1 MKTIA
6 FLVLFLVLFLAFPA
20 MALPDKP
27 EKGVVYVEE
36 FAPKGIKLKV
46 EKPGWV
52 YSTKQGGRKRG
63 SLKVG
68 INVELV
74 SFTEKAYFVRGKRDN
89 GIGVSGWVTPTS
101 FSSKDPKFVA
111 KLKQVHARQ
120 LLVREL
126 IEKKEVAIGM
136 TPEEVSKIHT
146 RPTKT
151 KVKRTAKGQTTIWEF
166 IKYETISHFNTVRDP
181 STGQIF
187 RQLTHT
193 TNEEKSKIVVEFE
206 NGFASSIEISKN
218 NGPGNPTTVGAPIIF
233 AW

>member
-6 FLVLFLVLFLAFPA
+6 FLVLFLAFPA

-101 FSSKDPKFVA
+101 FSSKDPKFVE

-126 IEKKEVAIGM
+126 IEKKKLRLE
-136 TPEEVSKIHT
+136 
-146 RPTKT
+146 
-151 KVKRTAKGQTTIWEF
+151 
-166 IKYETISHFNTVRDP
+166 
-181 STGQIF
+181 
-187 RQLTHT
+187 
-193 TNEEKSKIVVEFE
+193 
-206 NGFASSIEISKN
+206 
-218 NGPGNPTTVGAPIIF
+218 
-233 AW
+233 

>member
-1 MKTIA
+1 MKIITFFI
-6 FLVLFLVLFLAFPA
+6 LFLAFPA

-52 YSTKQGGRKRG
+52 YSTKQGRRKRG

-68 INVELV
+68 IEVELV

-89 GIGVSGWVTPTS
+89 GIGVSGWVSPAS
-101 FSSKDPKFVA
+101 FSSKDPKFVE

-120 LLVREL
+120 LLVRAL

-166 IKYETISHFNTVRDP
+166 IKYETVSHFNTVRDP
-181 STGQIF
+181 YTGQIF

-193 TNEEKSKIVVEFE
+193 TNEEKSKVVIEFE

-218 NGPGNPTTVGAPIIF
+218 NGPGNPTTVGAPVIF

>member
-6 FLVLFLVLFLAFPA
+6 CLLLFLVFPA

-68 INVELV
+68 IEVELV

-89 GIGVSGWVTPTS
+89 GIGVSGWVSPAS
-101 FSSKDPKFVA
+101 FSSKDPKFVE

-120 LLVREL
+120 LLVRAL

-166 IKYETISHFNTVRDP
+166 IKYETVSHFNTVRDP
-181 STGQIF
+181 YTSQIF

-193 TNEEKSKIVVEFE
+193 TNEEKSKVVIEFE

-218 NGPGNPTTVGAPIIF
+218 NGPGNPTTVGAPVIF

>member
-1 MKTIA
+1 MKMVA
-6 FLVLFLVLFLAFPA
+6 SLLLFFAFPA
-20 MALPDKP
+20 IALPNKP

-52 YSTKQGGRKRG
+52 YSTNQGGRKRG

-89 GIGVSGWVTPTS
+89 GIGVSGWVTPAS
-101 FSSKDPKFVA
+101 FSSKDPEFVE
-111 KLKQVHARQ
+111 KLRQVHARQ
-120 LLVREL
+120 LLVRAL

-136 TPEEVSKIHT
+136 TPEEVSQVHT

-181 STGQIF
+181 YTGQIL

-193 TNEEKSKIVVEFE
+193 TNEEKSKIVIEFE

-218 NGPGNPTTVGAPIIF
+218 NGPGNPTTVGAPVIF

>member
-1 MKTIA
+1 MKIITFFI
-6 FLVLFLVLFLAFPA
+6 LFLAFPA

-68 INVELV
+68 IEVELV

-89 GIGVSGWVTPTS
+89 GIGVSGWVSPAS
-101 FSSKDPKFVA
+101 FSSKDPKFVE

-120 LLVREL
+120 LLVRAL

-136 TPEEVSKIHT
+136 TPEEVNKIHT

-166 IKYETISHFNTVRDP
+166 IKYETVSHFNTVRDP
-181 STGQIF
+181 YTGQIF

-193 TNEEKSKIVVEFE
+193 TNEEKSKVVIEFE

-218 NGPGNPTTVGAPIIF
+218 NGPGNPTTVGAPVIF

>member
-1 MKTIA
+1 MKIITFFI
-6 FLVLFLVLFLAFPA
+6 LFLAFPA
-20 MALPDKP
+20 MAIPDKP

-68 INVELV
+68 IEVELV

-89 GIGVSGWVTPTS
+89 GIGVSGWVSPAS
-101 FSSKDPKFVA
+101 FSSKDPKFVE

-120 LLVREL
+120 LLVRAL

-166 IKYETISHFNTVRDP
+166 IKYETVSHFNTVRDP
-181 STGQIF
+181 YTGQIF

-193 TNEEKSKIVVEFE
+193 TNEEKSKVVIEFE

-218 NGPGNPTTVGAPIIF
+218 NGPGNPTTVGAPVIF

>member
-1 MKTIA
+1 
-6 FLVLFLVLFLAFPA
+6 
-20 MALPDKP
+20 
-27 EKGVVYVEE
+27 
-36 FAPKGIKLKV
+36 
-46 EKPGWV
+46 
-52 YSTKQGGRKRG
+52 
-63 SLKVG
+63 LKVG
-68 INVELV
+68 IEVELV

-89 GIGVSGWVTPTS
+89 GIGVSGWVSPAS
-101 FSSKDPKFVA
+101 FSSKDPKFVK

-120 LLVREL
+120 LLVRAL

-166 IKYETISHFNTVRDP
+166 IKYETVSHFNTVRDP
-181 STGQIF
+181 YTGQIF

-193 TNEEKSKIVVEFE
+193 TNEEKSKVVIEFE

-218 NGPGNPTTVGAPIIF
+218 NGPGNPTTVGAPVIF

>member
-1 MKTIA
+1 
-6 FLVLFLVLFLAFPA
+6 

-68 INVELV
+68 IEVELV
-74 SFTEKAYFVRGKRDN
+74 SFSEKAYFVRGKRDN
-89 GIGVSGWVTPTS
+89 GIGVSGWVSPAS
-101 FSSKDPKFVA
+101 FSSKDPKFVE

-120 LLVREL
+120 LLVRAL

-166 IKYETISHFNTVRDP
+166 IKYETVSHFNTVRDP
-181 STGQIF
+181 YTGQIF

-193 TNEEKSKIVVEFE
+193 TNEEKSKIVIEFE

-218 NGPGNPTTVGAPIIF
+218 NGPGNPTIVAAPVIF

>member
-1 MKTIA
+1 MKIIT
-6 FLVLFLVLFLAFPA
+6 FFFLFLAFPA

-68 INVELV
+68 IEVELV

-89 GIGVSGWVTPTS
+89 GIGVSGWVSPAS
-101 FSSKDPKFVA
+101 FSSKDPKFVK

-120 LLVREL
+120 LLVRAL

-166 IKYETISHFNTVRDP
+166 IKYETVSHFNTVRDP
-181 STGQIF
+181 YTGQIF

-193 TNEEKSKIVVEFE
+193 TNEEKSKVVIEFE

-218 NGPGNPTTVGAPIIF
+218 NGPGNPTTVGAPVIF

>member
-6 FLVLFLVLFLAFPA
+6 CLLLFLVFPA
-20 MALPDKP
+20 MALPHKP

-68 INVELV
+68 IEVELV

-89 GIGVSGWVTPTS
+89 GIGVSGWVSPAS
-101 FSSKDPKFVA
+101 FSSKDPKFVE

-120 LLVREL
+120 LLVRAL

-166 IKYETISHFNTVRDP
+166 IKYETVSHFNTVRDP
-181 STGQIF
+181 YTGQIF

-193 TNEEKSKIVVEFE
+193 TNEEKSKVVIEFE

-218 NGPGNPTTVGAPIIF
+218 NGPGNPTTVGAPVIF

>member
-1 MKTIA
+1 MKIIT
-6 FLVLFLVLFLAFPA
+6 FFFLFLTFPA

-68 INVELV
+68 IEVELV

-89 GIGVSGWVTPTS
+89 GIGVSGWVSPAS
-101 FSSKDPKFVA
+101 FSSKDPKFVE

-120 LLVREL
+120 LLVRAL

-166 IKYETISHFNTVRDP
+166 IKYETVSHFNTVRDP
-181 STGQIF
+181 YTGQIF

-193 TNEEKSKIVVEFE
+193 TNEEKSKVVIEFE

-218 NGPGNPTTVGAPIIF
+218 NGPGNPTTVGAPVIF

>member
-6 FLVLFLVLFLAFPA
+6 SLILLLAFPA

-36 FAPKGIKLKV
+36 FTPKGIKLKV

-68 INVELV
+68 IDVELV

-89 GIGVSGWVTPTS
+89 GIGVSGWVTPAS
-101 FSSKDPKFVA
+101 FSSKDPKFVE

-120 LLVREL
+120 LLVRAL

-136 TPEEVSKIHT
+136 TPEEVSQIHT

-166 IKYETISHFNTVRDP
+166 IKYHTVSHFNTVRDP
-181 STGQIF
+181 STGQIY

>member
-6 FLVLFLVLFLAFPA
+6 CLLLFLVFPA

-68 INVELV
+68 IEVELV

-89 GIGVSGWVTPTS
+89 GIGVSGWVSPAS
-101 FSSKDPKFVA
+101 FSSKDPKFVE

-126 IEKKEVAIGM
+126 IDKKEVAIGM

-151 KVKRTAKGQTTIWEF
+151 KV
-166 IKYETISHFNTVRDP
+166 
-181 STGQIF
+181 
-187 RQLTHT
+187 
-193 TNEEKSKIVVEFE
+193 
-206 NGFASSIEISKN
+206 
-218 NGPGNPTTVGAPIIF
+218 
-233 AW
+233 

>member
-6 FLVLFLVLFLAFPA
+6 CLLLFLVFPA

-68 INVELV
+68 IEVELV

-89 GIGVSGWVTPTS
+89 GIGVSGWVSPAS
-101 FSSKDPKFVA
+101 FSSKDPKFVE

-120 LLVREL
+120 LLVRAL

-166 IKYETISHFNTVRDP
+166 IKYETVSHFNTVRDP
-181 STGQIF
+181 YTGQIF

-193 TNEEKSKIVVEFE
+193 TNEEKSKVVIEFE

-218 NGPGNPTTVGAPIIF
+218 NGPGNPTTVGAPVIF

>member
-1 MKTIA
+1 MKIITFFI
-6 FLVLFLVLFLAFPA
+6 LFLAFPA

-68 INVELV
+68 IEVELV

-89 GIGVSGWVTPTS
+89 GIGVSGWVSPAS
-101 FSSKDPKFVA
+101 FSSKDPKFVE

-120 LLVREL
+120 LLVRAL

-166 IKYETISHFNTVRDP
+166 IKYETVSHFNTVRDP
-181 STGQIF
+181 YTGQIF

-193 TNEEKSKIVVEFE
+193 TNEEKSKVVIEFE

-218 NGPGNPTTVGAPIIF
+218 NGPGNPTTIGAPVVF

>member
-1 MKTIA
+1 MKMVVSI
-6 FLVLFLVLFLAFPA
+6 LFFFAFPA
-20 MALPDKP
+20 MALPNKP

-46 EKPGWV
+46 EKPGLV
-52 YSTKQGGRKRG
+52 YSTNQGGRKRG

-89 GIGVSGWVTPTS
+89 GIGVSGWVTPAS
-101 FSSKDPKFVA
+101 FSSKDPEFIE
-111 KLKQVHARQ
+111 KLRQVHARQ
-120 LLVREL
+120 LLVRAL
-126 IEKKEVAIGM
+126 IGKKEVAIGM
-136 TPEEVSKIHT
+136 TPEEVSQVHT

-166 IKYETISHFNTVRDP
+166 IEYETISHFNTVRDP
-181 STGQIF
+181 YTGQIF

-193 TNEEKSKIVVEFE
+193 TNEEKSKIVIEFE

-218 NGPGNPTTVGAPIIF
+218 NGPGNPTTVGAPVIF

>member
-1 MKTIA
+1 MKIVVS
-6 FLVLFLVLFLAFPA
+6 LLLFLAFPVMA
-20 MALPDKP
+20 MPDKP
-27 EKGVVYVEE
+27 EMGVVYVEE
-36 FAPKGIKLKV
+36 IAPKGIKLKV
-46 EKPGWV
+46 EKPGWI
-52 YSTKQGGRKRG
+52 YSTNEGGRKRG

-68 INVELV
+68 IDVELV

-89 GIGVSGWVTPTS
+89 GIGVSGWVTPAA
-101 FSSKDPKFVA
+101 FSSKDPKFVE
-111 KLKQVHARQ
+111 KLKQVHTRQ

-136 TPEEVSKIHT
+136 TPEEVSQVHT

-166 IKYETISHFNTVRDP
+166 IEYDAINHYNTVRDP
-181 STGQIF
+181 YTGQIY

-193 TNEEKSKIVVEFE
+193 TNEETSKIVIEFE
-206 NGFASSIEISKN
+206 NGYASSIEISEN
-218 NGPGNPTTVGAPIIF
+218 NGPGNPTIVGVPVIF

>member
-1 MKTIA
+1 MKTVIS
-6 FLVLFLVLFLAFPA
+6 LLLFLAFPA

-36 FAPKGIKLKV
+36 FAPKGINLKV

-52 YSTKQGGRKRG
+52 YSTNQGGRKRG

-68 INVELV
+68 IDVELV

-89 GIGVSGWVTPTS
+89 GIGVSGWVTPAA
-101 FSSKDPKFVA
+101 FSSKDPKFVE
-111 KLKQVHARQ
+111 KLKQVHTRQ
-120 LLVREL
+120 LIVREL
-126 IEKKEVAIGM
+126 IEKKEIAIGM
-136 TPEEVSKIHT
+136 TPEEVSQVHT

-151 KVKRTAKGQTTIWEF
+151 RVKRTAKGQTTVWEF
-166 IKYETISHFNTVRDP
+166 VEYDTVSHFNTVRDP
-181 STGQIF
+181 YTGQIF

-193 TNEEKSKIVVEFE
+193 TNEEKYKIVVEFE
-206 NGFASSIEISKN
+206 NGYASSIEISKN
-218 NGPGNPTTVGAPIIF
+218 NGPRNPTIVGAPIVF

>member
-1 MKTIA
+1 
-6 FLVLFLVLFLAFPA
+6 

-68 INVELV
+68 IEVELV

-89 GIGVSGWVTPTS
+89 GIGVSGWVSPAS
-101 FSSKDPKFVA
+101 FSSKDPKFVE

-120 LLVREL
+120 LLVRAL

-166 IKYETISHFNTVRDP
+166 IKYETVSHFNTVRDP
-181 STGQIF
+181 YTGQIF

-193 TNEEKSKIVVEFE
+193 TNEEKSKVVIEFE

-218 NGPGNPTTVGAPIIF
+218 NGPGNPTTVGAPVIF

>member
-1 MKTIA
+1 MKIITFFI
-6 FLVLFLVLFLAFPA
+6 LFLAFPA

-68 INVELV
+68 IEVELV

-89 GIGVSGWVTPTS
+89 GIGVSGWVRPAS
-101 FSSKDPKFVA
+101 FSSKDPKFVE

-120 LLVREL
+120 LLVRAL

-136 TPEEVSKIHT
+136 TPEEVSRIHT

-166 IKYETISHFNTVRDP
+166 IKYETVSHFNTIRDP
-181 STGQIF
+181 YTGQIF

-193 TNEEKSKIVVEFE
+193 TNEEKSKVVIEFE

-218 NGPGNPTTVGAPIIF
+218 NGPGNPTTVGAPVIF

>member
-1 MKTIA
+1 MKIIT
-6 FLVLFLVLFLAFPA
+6 FFFLFLALPA

-68 INVELV
+68 IEVELV

-89 GIGVSGWVTPTS
+89 GIGVSGWVSPAS
-101 FSSKDPKFVA
+101 FSSKDPKFVE

-120 LLVREL
+120 LLVRAL

-166 IKYETISHFNTVRDP
+166 IKYETVSHFNTVRDP
-181 STGQIF
+181 YTGQIF

-193 TNEEKSKIVVEFE
+193 TNEEKSKVVIEFE

-218 NGPGNPTTVGAPIIF
+218 NGPGNPTTVGAPVIF

>member
-6 FLVLFLVLFLAFPA
+6 CLVLFLAFPA

-63 SLKVG
+63 SLKIG

-89 GIGVSGWVTPTS
+89 GIGVSGWVAPTS
-101 FSSKDPKFVA
+101 FSSKDPKFVE

-166 IKYETISHFNTVRDP
+166 IKYETVSHFNTVRDP

-206 NGFASSIEISKN
+206 NGFASSIEIIKN

>member
-1 MKTIA
+1 MKIITFFI
-6 FLVLFLVLFLAFPA
+6 LFLAFPA

-68 INVELV
+68 IEVELV

-89 GIGVSGWVTPTS
+89 GIGVSGWVRPAS
-101 FSSKDPKFVA
+101 FSSKDPKFVE

-120 LLVREL
+120 LLVRAL

-136 TPEEVSKIHT
+136 TPEEVSRIHT

-166 IKYETISHFNTVRDP
+166 IKYETVSHFNTVRDP
-181 STGQIF
+181 YTGQIF

-193 TNEEKSKIVVEFE
+193 TNEEKSKVVIEFE

-218 NGPGNPTTVGAPIIF
+218 NGPGNPTTVGAPVIF

>member
-1 MKTIA
+1 MKIIT
-6 FLVLFLVLFLAFPA
+6 FFFLFLAFPA

-36 FAPKGIKLKV
+36 FAPKEIKLKV

-68 INVELV
+68 IEVELV

-89 GIGVSGWVTPTS
+89 GIGVSGWVSPAS
-101 FSSKDPKFVA
+101 FSSKDPKFVE

-120 LLVREL
+120 LLVRAL

-166 IKYETISHFNTVRDP
+166 IKYETVSHFNTVRDP
-181 STGQIF
+181 YTGQIF

-193 TNEEKSKIVVEFE
+193 TNEEKSKVVIEFE

-218 NGPGNPTTVGAPIIF
+218 NGPGNPTTVGAPVIF

>member
-1 MKTIA
+1 MKIITFFI
-6 FLVLFLVLFLAFPA
+6 LFLAFPA
-20 MALPDKP
+20 VALPDKP

-68 INVELV
+68 IEVELV

-89 GIGVSGWVTPTS
+89 GIGVSGWVSPAS
-101 FSSKDPKFVA
+101 FSSKDPNFVE

-120 LLVREL
+120 LLVRAL

-166 IKYETISHFNTVRDP
+166 IKYENVSHFNTVRDP
-181 STGQIF
+181 YTGQIF

-193 TNEEKSKIVVEFE
+193 TNEEKSKVVIEFE
-206 NGFASSIEISKN
+206 DGFASSIEISKN
-218 NGPGNPTTVGAPIIF
+218 NGPGNPTTVGAPVIF

>member
-1 MKTIA
+1 MKIITFFI
-6 FLVLFLVLFLAFPA
+6 LFLAFPA

-68 INVELV
+68 IEVELV

-89 GIGVSGWVTPTS
+89 GIGVSGWVSPAS
-101 FSSKDPKFVA
+101 FSSKDPKFVE

-120 LLVREL
+120 LLVRAL

-166 IKYETISHFNTVRDP
+166 IKYETVSHFNTVRDP
-181 STGQIF
+181 YTGQIF

-193 TNEEKSKIVVEFE
+193 TNEEKSKVVIEFE

-218 NGPGNPTTVGAPIIF
+218 NGPGNPTTVGAPVIF

>member
-1 MKTIA
+1 
-6 FLVLFLVLFLAFPA
+6 

-68 INVELV
+68 IEVELV

-89 GIGVSGWVTPTS
+89 GIGVSGWVSPAS
-101 FSSKDPKFVA
+101 FSSKDPKFVE

-120 LLVREL
+120 LLVRAL

-136 TPEEVSKIHT
+136 TPEEVSKIYT

-166 IKYETISHFNTVRDP
+166 IKYETVSHFNTVRDP
-181 STGQIF
+181 YTGQIF

-193 TNEEKSKIVVEFE
+193 TNEEKSKVVIEFE

-218 NGPGNPTTVGAPIIF
+218 NGPGNPTTVGAPVIF

>member
-6 FLVLFLVLFLAFPA
+6 CLLIFLVFPA

-68 INVELV
+68 IEVELV

-89 GIGVSGWVTPTS
+89 GIGVSGWVSPAS
-101 FSSKDPKFVA
+101 FSSKDPKFVK

-120 LLVREL
+120 LLVRAL

-166 IKYETISHFNTVRDP
+166 IKYETVSHFNTVRDP
-181 STGQIF
+181 YTGQIF

-193 TNEEKSKIVVEFE
+193 TNEEKSKVVIEFE

-218 NGPGNPTTVGAPIIF
+218 NGPGNPTTVGAPVIF

>member
-1 MKTIA
+1 MKIIT
-6 FLVLFLVLFLAFPA
+6 FFFLFLAFPA

-68 INVELV
+68 IEVELV

-89 GIGVSGWVTPTS
+89 GIGVSGWVSPAS
-101 FSSKDPKFVA
+101 FSSKDPKFVE

-120 LLVREL
+120 VLVRAL

-166 IKYETISHFNTVRDP
+166 IKYETVSHFNTVRDP
-181 STGQIF
+181 YTGQIF

-193 TNEEKSKIVVEFE
+193 TNEEKSKVVIEFE

-218 NGPGNPTTVGAPIIF
+218 NGPGNPTTVGAPVIF

>member
-1 MKTIA
+1 MKKITFFI
-6 FLVLFLVLFLAFPA
+6 LFLAFPA

-46 EKPGWV
+46 ENPGWV

-68 INVELV
+68 IEVELV

-89 GIGVSGWVTPTS
+89 GIGVSGWVRPAS
-101 FSSKDPKFVA
+101 FSSKDPKFVE

-120 LLVREL
+120 LLVRAL

-166 IKYETISHFNTVRDP
+166 IKYETVSHFNTVRDP
-181 STGQIF
+181 YTGQIF

-193 TNEEKSKIVVEFE
+193 TNEEKSKVVIEFE

-218 NGPGNPTTVGAPIIF
+218 NGPGNPTTVGAPVIF

>member
-1 MKTIA
+1 MKIIT
-6 FLVLFLVLFLAFPA
+6 FFFLFLAFPA

-68 INVELV
+68 IEVELV
-74 SFTEKAYFVRGKRDN
+74 SFTKKAYFVRGKRDN
-89 GIGVSGWVTPTS
+89 GIGVSGWVSPAS
-101 FSSKDPKFVA
+101 FSSKDPKFVE

-120 LLVREL
+120 LLVRAL

-166 IKYETISHFNTVRDP
+166 IKYETVSHFNTVRDP
-181 STGQIF
+181 YTGQIF

-193 TNEEKSKIVVEFE
+193 TNEEKSKVVIEFE

-218 NGPGNPTTVGAPIIF
+218 NGPGNPTTVGAPVIF